1 MNSTEVQTFSTNSSK
16 TAMEYSCTH
25 VNVQY
30 IGLDPSSRC
39 KVWLQAMILNEWK
52 RVHTNKLNT
61 INRWGDQPEP
71 LSYTYT
77 ASN

>member
-1 MNSTEVQTFSTNSSK
+1 MNSTEVQTLSTNSSK

-39 KVWLQAMILNEWK
+39 KVWLQAMDVE
-52 RVHTNKLNT
+52 
-61 INRWGDQPEP
+61 
-71 LSYTYT
+71 
-77 ASN
+77 